1 MLQDLSLGHILIIL
15 LIVMLVFG
23 SKRLPEL
30 GASMGKSIR
39 EFKKGMN
46 EVRES
51 LDAPDPAPPPTSLR
65 EADSAARE
73 WEPKKLSE

>member
-1 MLQDLSLGHILIIL
+1 MIQDLSLGHILILL

-46 EVRES
+46 EVRDA
-51 LDAPDPAPPPTSLR
+51 LDAPDPTPPPARLR
-65 EADSAARE
+65 EADRDHE
-73 WEPKKLSE
+73 WEPKKLSD

>member
-1 MLQDLSLGHILIIL
+1 MIQDLSLGHILIL
-15 LIVMLVFG
+15 MLIVMLVFG

-46 EVRES
+46 DVQDA
-51 LDAPDPAPPPTSLR
+51 LNAPDPMPPQARLR
-65 EADSAARE
+65 GADGDRE